1 LGIDVGTAF
10 TKAALFEPVD
20 GRYRLIARAQA
31 HTSASSH
38 VYEGLGKACAQIEGL
53 TGRQLF
59 AGGEPLAGEVS
70 AGRGV
75 EGVAV
80 AVSCY
85 RPLQVLATNEEAAAA
100 TRSERCQVH
109 VLAGSSVRERVQ
121 QATAVVWDAIVG
133 AEAETEAAL
142 LYLGTPPAGPAAIS
156 GDATAIRRG
165 LAELAIKLAEEQV
178 AGLADLGAAATEPL
192 ATSSSALLEL
202 TQLIGSR
209 FGLRLAIA
217 DCGSSQTTLTHA
229 TPNQGGARVV
239 LHDHAL
245 LDVPTTHNGL
255 SAMHEALQ
263 RALAG
268 CVAEPFSADLVVGT
282 GALTRFGRWGEP
294 ALTLL
299 NGIRPG
305 GVLQF
310 ALDSAGIVSQIAALA
325 RAFPD
330 EACQAFEHDGLV
342 ALGAAVCPRGN
353 VKPGAKA
360 LEIGWRIDDQPEQLQ
375 EVKSGELVRIPL
387 APGRKASLTLRPA
400 RQVDVGLNQPGVA
413 ATAHIDGGRVGLMV
427 DARDEAAKA
436 ERRPWEEAL
445 A

>member
-1 LGIDVGTAF
+1 
-10 TKAALFEPVD
+10 
-20 GRYRLIARAQA
+20 
-31 HTSASSH
+31 
-38 VYEGLGKACAQIEGL
+38 
-53 TGRQLF
+53 
-59 AGGEPLAGEVS
+59 
-70 AGRGV
+70 
-75 EGVAV
+75 
-80 AVSCY
+80 
-85 RPLQVLATNEEAAAA
+85 
-100 TRSERCQVH
+100 
-109 VLAGSSVRERVQ
+109 
-121 QATAVVWDAIVG
+121 
-133 AEAETEAAL
+133 
-142 LYLGTPPAGPAAIS
+142 
-156 GDATAIRRG
+156 
-165 LAELAIKLAEEQV
+165 
-178 AGLADLGAAATEPL
+178 
-192 ATSSSALLEL
+192 
-202 TQLIGSR
+202 
-209 FGLRLAIA
+209 
-217 DCGSSQTTLTHA
+217 
-229 TPNQGGARVV
+229 
-239 LHDHAL
+239 
-245 LDVPTTHNGL
+245 
-255 SAMHEALQ
+255 MHEALQ